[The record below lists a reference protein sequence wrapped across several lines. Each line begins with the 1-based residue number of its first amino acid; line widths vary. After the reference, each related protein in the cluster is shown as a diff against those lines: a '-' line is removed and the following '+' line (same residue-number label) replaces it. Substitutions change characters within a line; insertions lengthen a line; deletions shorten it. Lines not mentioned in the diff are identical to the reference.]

1 LLDYSKSIAGITK
14 KIDADI
20 LFDAYSRGIFPW
32 YNEDEG
38 DPVIWWS
45 PEPRFVLL
53 PEDFHAPRRVTRFLK
68 NTPYTYTVNAA
79 FERVMRHCADA
90 ERPGQDGTW
99 IGDEMIEAYTEFHRR
114 GFALSVEAWHEG
126 RLAGGFYGV
135 LLGSLFSGESM
146 FSLLPETSKSA
157 FVLFMGAFIEAGG
170 LLVDS
175 QVYTE
180 NIARFGA
187 KEIPRREFVKLHK
200 KAVST
205 PLNADERELFV
216 TRLLCYPVNQACPL
230 S

>member
-1 LLDYSKSIAGITK
+1 LLDYSKSIVGITE

-20 LFDAYSRGIFPW
+20 LYDAYSRGIFPW
-32 YNEDEG
+32 YNEDAG

-45 PEPRFVLL
+45 PDPRFVLL
-53 PEDFHAPRRVTRFLK
+53 PQDFHTPRRLVRFLK
-68 NTPYTYTVNAA
+68 NTPYTYTLNAA
-79 FERVMRHCADA
+79 FERVLRHCADA

-99 IGDEMIEAYTEFHRR
+99 IGAEMIEAYTEFHKR
-114 GFALSVEAWHEG
+114 GFALSVEAWREG

-187 KEIPRREFVKLHK
+187 KEIPKREFVKLHK
-200 KAVST
+200 KAAGT
-205 PLNADERELFV
+205 PLKGDLAALLNARKIEL
-216 TRLLCYPVNQACPL
+216 L
-230 S
+230 